1 MDAAVSSQLDSIP
14 RIRGFLFIQIVLDN
28 CTISIQKRNK
38 FLMNKKIL
46 IGSRGSKLALL
57 YAQKAKDA
65 IIQNTGLSD
74 DDIII
79 KPISTKGDQ
88 VKDQRLSEFGGK
100 GLFSSNIEKELQDKN
115 IDIAVHALKD
125 LPAIE
130 TDGLITDIFLE
141 RNDPKEILISKDKKK
156 LKELE
161 EKSVVGTSSY
171 RREFQ
176 IKRLRSDI
184 NCKLIRG
191 NVDTRIKK
199 LKEGQY
205 DAIILSS
212 AGIKY
217 LKLEEE
223 ISEIFPTGEI
233 IPSAGQGIIALQCRE
248 DDQEIISLLK
258 KINHEE
264 TYKRAH
270 AERNILKVLEG
281 DCETAIGVHSIIDG
295 NNIIVE
301 AELFSLD
308 GSKRFYEKKI
318 VKIDKFREVGNE
330 IGEILKTKSN
340 NSYKR

>member
-1 MDAAVSSQLDSIP
+1 MI
-14 RIRGFLFIQIVLDN
+14 
-28 CTISIQKRNK
+28 
-38 FLMNKKIL
+38 KKII

-65 IIQNTGLSD
+65 IINNSNFND
-74 DDIII
+74 EDIVI
-79 KPISTKGDQ
+79 KSITTKGDQ
-88 VKDQRLSEFGGK
+88 FKDLRLSEFGGK
-100 GLFSSNIEKELQDKN
+100 GLFSSNIEKELQDKS

-130 TDGLITDIFLE
+130 TDGLITDAFLE

-156 LKELE
+156 LKELNN
-161 EKSVVGTSSY
+161 KSIVGTSSY

-176 IKRLRSDI
+176 IKKIRPDI

-199 LKEGQY
+199 LKEGLY
-205 DAIILSS
+205 DAIILSH

-217 LKLEEE
+217 LQFENE
-223 ISEIFPTGEI
+223 ITEIFKIEEI
-233 IPSAGQGIIALQCRE
+233 IPSVGQGIIALQCRE
-248 DDQEIISLLK
+248 DDKETISLLK

-281 DCETAIGVHSIIDG
+281 DCETAIGAHSIIDG
-295 NNIIVE
+295 ENIIVE

-318 VKIDKFREVGNE
+318 EKIDKFREIGRE